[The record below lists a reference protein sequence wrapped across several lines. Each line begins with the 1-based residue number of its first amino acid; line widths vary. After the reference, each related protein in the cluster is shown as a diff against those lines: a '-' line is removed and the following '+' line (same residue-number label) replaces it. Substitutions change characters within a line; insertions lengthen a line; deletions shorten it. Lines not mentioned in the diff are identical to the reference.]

1 MADIKEMIQM
11 KKRHFD
17 VETDG
22 FYGAYWKCKTGSD
35 CAMIAMIGDD
45 PEDYLARTSV
55 KWLHK
60 LGVNV
65 MTMSPAKKDYGHHNY
80 PLERIEKAISWLKIH
95 GNQKIGIVG
104 ASTTGTLALTA
115 ASYFEDLTLTI
126 GLTPVILSGRDLCK
140 GKKMGVKNGRLRENH
155 FSLIKENRFH
165 ICRFAINIRTTGT

>member
-1 MADIKEMIQM
+1 MQKKHFEM
-11 KKRHFD
+11 
-17 VETDG
+17 ETDG

-65 MTMSPAKKDYGHHNY
+65 MTMLPGKKDYGHHNY
-80 PLERIEKAISWLKIH
+80 PLERIQKAIRWLKAH

-115 ASYFEDLTLTI
+115 AS
-126 GLTPVILSGRDLCK
+126 
-140 GKKMGVKNGRLRENH
+140 
-155 FSLIKENRFH
+155 
-165 ICRFAINIRTTGT
+165 

>member
-1 MADIKEMIQM
+1 MADIKVMIQM

-65 MTMSPAKKDYGHHNY
+65 TFLRGF
-80 PLERIEKAISWLKIH
+80 L
-95 GNQKIGIVG
+95 GI
-104 ASTTGTLALTA
+104 ASGG
-115 ASYFEDLTLTI
+115 SCRRQ
-126 GLTPVILSGRDLCK
+126 GLQ
-140 GKKMGVKNGRLRENH
+140 MM
-155 FSLIKENRFH
+155 
-165 ICRFAINIRTTGT
+165 

>member
-1 MADIKEMIQM
+1 M

-60 LGVNV
+60 LGCKCDDDV
-65 MTMSPAKKDYGHHNY
+65 TWKK
-80 PLERIEKAISWLKIH
+80 
-95 GNQKIGIVG
+95 
-104 ASTTGTLALTA
+104 
-115 ASYFEDLTLTI
+115 
-126 GLTPVILSGRDLCK
+126 GLWTS
-140 GKKMGVKNGRLRENH
+140 
-155 FSLIKENRFH
+155 
-165 ICRFAINIRTTGT
+165 